1 MAKEVKISKEEE
13 KWRLQ
18 DDMRTVKAYLE
29 LKNDKE
35 RYEKAKEALKKE
47 AIGLLDL
54 KKKKKRGLDYG
65 RK

>member
-1 MAKEVKISKEEE
+1 MAKEVKMSKEEE

-35 RYEKAKEALKKE
+35 RYEEAKEALKKE
-47 AIGLLDL
+47 ATGLLDL
-54 KKKKKRGLDYG
+54 LKK
-65 RK
+65 